1 MSEDSSATLAEDH
14 PNDDKDENGT
24 KATTAEFFC
33 PISGDQ
39 GAKEIIHREVFA
51 ALNYKYMPAAEVA

>member
-1 MSEDSSATLAEDH
+1 VSEDGSAALSQDH
-14 PNDDKDENGT
+14 PDNDKDENGT

-33 PISGDQ
+33 PVSGDQ
-39 GAKEIIHREVFA
+39 GPKEIIHREVFA